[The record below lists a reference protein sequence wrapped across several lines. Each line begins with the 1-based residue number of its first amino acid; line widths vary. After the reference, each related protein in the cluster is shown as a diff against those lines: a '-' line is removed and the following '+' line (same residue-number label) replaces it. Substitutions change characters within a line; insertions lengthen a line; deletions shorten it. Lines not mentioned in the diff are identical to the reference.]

1 MSYTYKY
8 AAMSPSRF
16 PDYRSKCEGYESN
29 LELTDELDDGS
40 GESEKKFNIGLD
52 DPIVHVLRNRD
63 GDIVKTF
70 RKSDLS
76 GVHLNNTAMLI
87 RIVTLEYQVEV
98 LNNTLMDLL
107 GSFRHLNQKKQEK

>member
-1 MSYTYKY
+1 MSYMHGEK
-8 AAMSPSRF
+8 MSSKPVSRPS
-16 PDYRSKCEGYESN
+16 KVEGYKN
-29 LELTDELDDGS
+29 DLELEDEVDDGS
-40 GESEKKFNIGLD
+40 GKCEKVFNIGLD

-63 GDIVKTF
+63 GDVVKTF

-87 RIVTLEYQVEV
+87 RIATLEYQVEV

>member
-1 MSYTYKY
+1 MSYMHGEK
-8 AAMSPSRF
+8 MSSKPVSRPS
-16 PDYRSKCEGYESN
+16 KVEGYKN
-29 LELTDELDDGS
+29 DLELEDEVDDA
-40 GESEKKFNIGLD
+40 GEKCGKEFNIGLD

-70 RKSDLS
+70 RKSELS
-76 GVHLNNTAMLI
+76 GSNLDNTAMLI

-107 GSFRHLNQKKQEK
+107 LSYRNLNKTFNKK